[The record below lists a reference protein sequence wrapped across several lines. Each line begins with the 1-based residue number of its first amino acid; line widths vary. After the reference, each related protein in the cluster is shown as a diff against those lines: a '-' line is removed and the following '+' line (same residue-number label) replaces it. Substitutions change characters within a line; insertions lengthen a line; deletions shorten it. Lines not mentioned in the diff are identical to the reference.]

1 MMTPM
6 FTSAALADYTVRPG
20 DTLSKIAERNDLTW
34 QSLYRLNRDV
44 VADPD
49 QIYVGQSLNLNGR
62 SGGRDS
68 GPAEAGS
75 FSVPASDG
83 SFGQRA
89 LAEARQ
95 LQGISYVY
103 GGDSPAEGFD
113 CSGFTSYVFGQA
125 GKQIPRTSSAQA
137 AAATPISRS
146 QLRPGDLI
154 FFRPYGS
161 VSHVAIYAGNGMVW
175 ESPGTGQ
182 QVRYAGIWDVP
193 RSYGRF

>member
-1 MMTPM
+1 MTPM
-6 FTSAALADYTVRPG
+6 LTGPALADYAVRPG
-20 DTLSKIAERNDLTW
+20 DTLSKIAERNGTTW

-44 VADPD
+44 VADPN
-49 QIYVGQSLNLNGR
+49 QIYVGQALDLHGGNGG
-62 SGGRDS
+62 SDS

-75 FSVPASDG
+75 FSVPVSDG

-113 CSGFTSYVFGQA
+113 CSGFTSYVFAQS